1 MYLYYS
7 TDTRVCQMIFK
18 KKRVKMDFAKKYYKY
33 QKSPTS
39 SDPEGVNGFFK
50 AAYRYYF
57 LLDVP
62 PEQAFAMFCRTARA
76 ESEAEAIEY
85 LVVNGDM
92 DRERIEE
99 LWSRNLFDARENLA
113 DKYEYLLFLI
123 RKGE

>member
-1 MYLYYS
+1 
-7 TDTRVCQMIFK
+7 
-18 KKRVKMDFAKKYYKY
+18 MDFTKKCYKY

-76 ESEAEAIEY
+76 ESEATAIEY